1 LSTKTDPRVKE
12 LRDALQ
18 TKAAEIDG
26 LASAWKTEDGG
37 KLVISTDQHKAYKS
51 AVTEAEQIKELLT
64 DAEKAAGLREFM
76 GAPAHTPAAALDA
89 VTSSSVESEA
99 KTLGDYFLDSDQYRQ
114 EKSSPRPYINFTVDR
129 SVFEL
134 RAAAQHKDV
143 YAGTGGSVNI
153 GTIGGVQALP
163 MREMRLRQKH
173 VRDLFPSATTTAAVL
188 YGVRETGYTNSAR
201 AVPQRENADGT
212 ANSSGAVFGLKPRSD
227 IQLTPV
233 IYNVGT
239 IAHVLDAHRNIL
251 EDEPRLRDF
260 LNRRMSDGVMLAE
273 DRDILW
279 SDGTGESI
287 VGIFNTPG
295 LQTYTGSNQDEFS
308 AQIRRAATRVELAEY
323 ASTGVVLHPL
333 DWEAL
338 ELEETDTGEYRIA
351 MSVAVGAEKRVW
363 TMDVVSTTAMTQN
376 NYLLGA
382 FGLGAMYYDRET
394 VSVTVSTENKDNYER
409 NVVTFRAESRG
420 ALEVMR
426 PESFVAGTFTTPA

>member
-212 ANSSGAVFGLKPRSD
+212 ANSSGA
-227 IQLTPV
+227 
-233 IYNVGT
+233 
-239 IAHVLDAHRNIL
+239 
-251 EDEPRLRDF
+251 
-260 LNRRMSDGVMLAE
+260 
-273 DRDILW
+273 
-279 SDGTGESI
+279 
-287 VGIFNTPG
+287 
-295 LQTYTGSNQDEFS
+295 
-308 AQIRRAATRVELAEY
+308 EY